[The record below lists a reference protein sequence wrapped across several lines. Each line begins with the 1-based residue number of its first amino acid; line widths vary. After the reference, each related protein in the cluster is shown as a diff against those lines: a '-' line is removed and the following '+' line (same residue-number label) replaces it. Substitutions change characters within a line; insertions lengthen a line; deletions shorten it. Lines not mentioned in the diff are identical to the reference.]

1 MKQRIWRLTGYVL
14 FSLFIGTYTA
24 SHFASPYESTNEDG
38 SYPVDGTKSVDGKHS
53 GNAAP
58 GNATP
63 GNAAPGDA
71 VPGDEDCYAEIAS
84 IDYGDGSEKL
94 ENNRFRHVFQYID
107 TYPYFRRISDVYVGI
122 ETVRYFPNSTRPNRS
137 YWRIVDGR
145 KGVGAEGHYSFIQDF
160 RGEANVLGVAVGV
173 NVADEFA
180 FFFYDRDSDTNAS
193 HYAHGAREGLLDVM
207 TTIEDKAEF
216 IIVEKASSWRIG
228 TNTKLRAWSSR
239 FVDSDGDWN
248 EGIYSNKLFR
258 TLYFIKSQVTVAGVE
273 REVNRICR
281 LAWSPLAVTNSD
293 KLVPAIEA
301 ELLRRADRIHA
312 LRIVNNEVP
321 ASRAEWRSAFNS
333 LRPETFIRV
342 LTVPRSHSGDFGVS
356 TEVGEITITFTRDP
370 YSDQIHY
377 RPEKVWRLDGAQHN
391 SGLYHFDIQGRLSV
405 NGRDLGWIIDARIG
419 TYWRCCDENT
429 YNLKHQKFGMQW
441 RNVDRDDYRMQ
452 CGSEECKVY
461 IRKGILRFR

>member
-1 MKQRIWRLTGYVL
+1 MKRRIWRLTGYVL

-53 GNAAP
+53 

-281 LAWSPLAVTNSD
+281 LAWSPVAVTNSD

-356 TEVGEITITFTRDP
+356 TEVGEIAITFTRDP

-405 NGRDLGWIIDARIG
+405 DGRDLGWIIDARIG
-419 TYWRCCDENT
+419 TYRRCCDENT